1 MRKKITYLESG
12 KTLYSQHERCKIYR
26 KEFIFFIFIS
36 TLNFENL
43 SNISQ
48 LDIDPLLMIFPMRYH
63 LSKIGKNGFF
73 N

>member
-12 KTLYSQHERCKIYR
+12 KTLYSQYERCKIYR

-48 LDIDPLLMIFPMRYH
+48 LDIDPLLIIFPMRYH
-63 LSKIGKNGFF
+63 LLKIGKNGFF